1 MSTHITLKN
10 FEEIYNNTYN
20 ATSRYVIC
28 KCANLDDANDIIQNT
43 YLELYSVLKRKGIIE
58 INNITN
64 YVIGIAKKKIIKH
77 YGILYKFKMKDMH
90 IEEDKELDIPDNLN
104 IEDDFILKASS
115 DQVWSYLKSKGDRVE
130 KIFYLYYELELKI
143 KEIAQELNL
152 TESNVKNIIYRTI
165 KELKKDLE
173 KEGDI
178 DE

>member
-10 FEEIYNNTYN
+10 FEEIYNNTYK

-43 YLELYSVLKRKGIIE
+43 YLELYSILKRKSIIE
-58 INNITN
+58 LDNITS

-77 YGILYKFKMKDMH
+77 YGILYKFKMKYMH

-104 IEDDFILKASS
+104 IEDDFILKSS
-115 DQVWSYLKSKGDRVE
+115 NDQVWSYLKSKGDRVE
-130 KIFYLYYELELKI
+130 KIFYLYYGLELKI